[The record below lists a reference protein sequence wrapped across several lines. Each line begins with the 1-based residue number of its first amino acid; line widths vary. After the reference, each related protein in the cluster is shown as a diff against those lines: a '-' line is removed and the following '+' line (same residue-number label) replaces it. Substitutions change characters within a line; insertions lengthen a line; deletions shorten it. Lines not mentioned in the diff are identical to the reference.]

1 MEVIEFNLALIFVMK
16 FISSITKD
24 FTKLTLS
31 KCIKT
36 KYPISNKVSV
46 YSNSCKDTCWFLRA

>member
-24 FTKLTLS
+24 FSKLTLS

-36 KYPISNKVSV
+36 NYPISNKVSCIQIV
-46 YSNSCKDTCWFLRA
+46 PRIFAGF